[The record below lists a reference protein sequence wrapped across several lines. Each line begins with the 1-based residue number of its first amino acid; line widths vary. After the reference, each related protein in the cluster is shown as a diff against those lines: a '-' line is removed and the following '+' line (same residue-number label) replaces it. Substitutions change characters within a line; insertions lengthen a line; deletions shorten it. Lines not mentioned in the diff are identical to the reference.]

1 MPDQKSPLEYAT
13 PRGDE
18 PRRFVD
24 YLRYPRLITL
34 LLAILASLVG
44 LPNGR
49 LPAFTLLL
57 WVAWLALGIVSI
69 VRRAN
74 WKARQSAK

>member
-1 MPDQKSPLEYAT
+1 MPDLKPTLEYAT
-13 PRGDE
+13 PRRDE
-18 PRRFVD
+18 QRRFVD
-24 YLRYPRLITL
+24 NLRYPRLITL

-49 LPAFTLLL
+49 LPVGALLL
-57 WVAWLALGIVSI
+57 WVAWLKLGVVSI

-74 WKARQSAK
+74 WKARQSE